1 MSTPYATIY
10 SKLIAA
16 NIPQATAEY
25 AADVIERLGETPK
38 YDALDLTDSFVTV
51 HKANPETAVKA
62 LTETIN
68 EMKRG

>member
-16 NIPQATAEY
+16 NIPQTTAEF
-25 AADVIERLGETPK
+25 AADAIETLGETPA
-38 YDALDLTDSFVTV
+38 YDALDLTGAFITTY
-51 HKANPETAVKA
+51 KANAQTAVKA